1 MPLTRKQRFFNVF
14 RSQNRPKKKTL
25 HTYNKRRVQDL
36 LLLSEICL
44 SELMMQMHIMM
55 TGFNQLILLQLP
67 IPAKVGRITGKTVGS
82 QISGIIVS
90 MKLTKVETTGKGLQN
105 ELRNISKTCLSPH
118 SFSSKTRHGKI
129 NSFS

>member
-1 MPLTRKQRFFNVF
+1 
-14 RSQNRPKKKTL
+14 
-25 HTYNKRRVQDL
+25 
-36 LLLSEICL
+36 
-44 SELMMQMHIMM
+44 M

-105 ELRNISKTCLSPH
+105 ELRHISKTCLSPR